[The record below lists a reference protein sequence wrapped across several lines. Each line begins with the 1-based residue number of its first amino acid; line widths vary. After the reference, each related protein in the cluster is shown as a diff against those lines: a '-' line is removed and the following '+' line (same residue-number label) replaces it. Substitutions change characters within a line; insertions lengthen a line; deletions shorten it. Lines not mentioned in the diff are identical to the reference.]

1 MEKPYLNNKGFTL
14 GELLVVF
21 AIVAA
26 MVFLIF
32 PVINY
37 VNARTDKVM
46 CTNNIRAIGLALYIY
61 ARENDGK
68 FPESIKTLY
77 DEKYLADRRFTDCPA
92 TKNIGTPENPDYI
105 YTAGLN
111 IKSPSSK
118 ILVKDKEENHS
129 SGKKNVL
136 YVNGATKWE

>member
-1 MEKPYLNNKGFTL
+1 MKKRHLNNKGFTL

-26 MVFLIF
+26 MVFLMF

-46 CTNNIRAIGLALYIY
+46 CMNNIRAIGLALYIY
-61 ARENDGK
+61 AREHDGK
-68 FPESIKTLY
+68 FPENIKTLY
-77 DEKYLADRRFTDCPA
+77 DEKYLADKRFADCPA
-92 TKNIGTPENPDYI
+92 TKNVGTPENPDYI

-111 IKSPSSK
+111 IKSPSSE
-118 ILVKDKEENHS
+118 ILIKDKEDNHS